1 MSKDVTSKTARSAI
15 VKSYLEAAKKA
26 GMNEPKN
33 NTVGN
38 NGYTLGQ
45 QFHSNGMKL
54 VETEINGKKS
64 VYVAV
69 TTGEGIDLSI
79 KSLMGIS
86 SLNGY
91 ETTGEF
97 DSESREAG
105 KKVVTKVKAEVVD
118 NFDFERVFQ
127 PACRQLL
134 DFITEAEES
143 AFFEDKIIIYLGKA
157 VRPYEAKKDSP
168 ATSSEVYKKGDKR
181 AMAVHLWEVKLTPAE
196 QKKKEEE
203 ERVAR
208 IMRAECERREKEEVL
223 RREKAN
229 YNQRN
234 RHLRDAALQFVGW
247 SHSYS
252 VNGMPLQSVTD
263 FVDHCFP
270 EFNANEMARPAARTG
285 RSVADVLA
293 DWECKGKE
301 SRDAGTEMHRKIE
314 SFYQLNSVQDD
325 ETFRLFRMFA
335 NQITLNPYRTEWPIY
350 DTGTNLAGTV
360 DFVDFSNGRYTIYD
374 WKRSDKIIFN
384 GMPVMTSKYD
394 QKALPPISHIE
405 DCPYYHYALQLSL
418 YKYILEKNYGME
430 ITDLRLGIFHPSYHK
445 PYVLRIPYMKNEI
458 EALMSLRESVIL

>member
-1 MSKDVTSKTARSAI
+1 MKDSISITARSAI
-15 VKSYLEAAKKA
+15 VQSYLEAVKKT
-26 GMNEPKN
+26 GMSELKN
-33 NTVGN
+33 NT
-38 NGYTLGQ
+38 YTLGQ
-45 QFHSNGMKL
+45 QFHSTGLKL

-69 TTGEGIDLSI
+69 TTEEGIDLPI
-79 KSLMGIS
+79 KSLMGLS

-91 ETTGEF
+91 EITGVF
-97 DSESREAG
+97 DSVSRNAG
-105 KKVVTKVKAEVVD
+105 KKVVTKVKAEVVKG
-118 NFDFERVFQ
+118 FDFERVFQ
-127 PACRQLL
+127 PSCRQLL
-134 DFITEAEES
+134 DFIAEADEQR
-143 AFFEDKIIIYLGKA
+143 FFDGKIITYLGMV
-157 VRPYEAKKDSP
+157 VRPYEAKRDSP
-168 ATSSEVYKKGDKR
+168 ATSSEIYKKGDKR
-181 AMAVHLWEVKLTPAE
+181 AMAVHLWEVKMTPAE

-203 ERVAR
+203 ERAER
-208 IMRAECERREKEEVL
+208 IMRAERERREREEAL
-223 RREKAN
+223 RREKAS

-252 VNGMPLQSVTD
+252 VNGMSLQSVTD
-263 FVDHCFP
+263 FVEHCFP
-270 EFNANEMARPAARTG
+270 EFNANEMARHTAARTG

-314 SFYQLNSVQDD
+314 SFYQLNNVQDD

-335 NQITLNPYRTEWPIY
+335 NQIALNPYRTEWPIY

-430 ITDLRLGIFHPSYHK
+430 ITDLRLGIFHPSHHK
-445 PYVLRIPYMKNEI
+445 PYVLRIPYMKNEV

>member
-1 MSKDVTSKTARSAI
+1 MKDSISKTARSAI
-15 VKSYLEAAKKA
+15 VKSYLEAGKKA
-26 GMNEPKN
+26 GVIRMTEPK
-33 NTVGN
+33 N

-45 QFHSNGMKL
+45 QFHSTGMK
-54 VETEINGKKS
+54 VIESEINGKKA

-69 TTGEGIDLSI
+69 TTKEGINLPV
-79 KSLMGIS
+79 KSLMGLS

-91 ETTGEF
+91 ETKGVF
-97 DSESREAG
+97 DSVSRNAG

-118 NFDFERVFQ
+118 GFGFERVFQ

-134 DFITEAEES
+134 DFIAVAEES
-143 AFFEDKIIIYLGKA
+143 AFFEGKIIIYLGRV
-157 VRPYEAKKDSP
+157 VRPYESRKDSP

-203 ERVAR
+203 ERAAR
-208 IMRAECERREKEEVL
+208 IMRAECERREREEAL

-263 FVDHCFP
+263 FVEHCFP
-270 EFNANEMARPAARTG
+270 EFNANEMARRTAARTG

-335 NQITLNPYRTEWPIY
+335 NQIALNPYRTEWPIY
-350 DTGTNLAGTV
+350 DTDTNLAGTV
-360 DFVDFSNGRYTIYD
+360 DFVDFSNGKYTIYD

-384 GMPVMTSKYD
+384 GMPVMTSKYA
-394 QKALPPISHIE
+394 QKALSPIGHIE
-405 DCPYYHYALQLSL
+405 DCPYHHYALQLSL
-418 YKYILEKNYGME
+418 YKYILEKNYGIE
-430 ITDLRLGIFHPSYHK
+430 ITDLRLGIFHPTYHK
-445 PYVLRIPYMKNEI
+445 PYVLRIPYMKNEV
-458 EALMSLRESVIL
+458 ETLMSLRASVIL